1 MNPRDFQVLASTL
14 AAGGTPAQSRAAIS
28 RAYYAAFNV
37 GAELLR
43 GMGFSLGRGAA
54 AHGEVQRCLANSGD
68 VEVAAAASE
77 LNALHSQRIR
87 ADYQMDRTDVEH
99 PRVAIDITRQAS
111 MIIRTLDDAF
121 DGPRRAGLEA
131 AIRGWRMAN
140 GYP

>member
-1 MNPRDFQVLASTL
+1 MNPREFHALASTL

-43 GMGFSLGRGAA
+43 GMGFSLRRGAA
-54 AHGEVQRCLANSGD
+54 AHGEVQRCLANSND
-68 VEVAAAASE
+68 AEVAAVASD

-87 ADYQMDRTDVEH
+87 ADYQMDRADVEN
-99 PRVAIDITRQAS
+99 RRIAMDLARQAGM
-111 MIIRTLDDAF
+111 MIRALDGAF
-121 DGPRRAGLEA
+121 RGPRRAQ
-131 AIRGWRMAN
+131 IQSSIQNWRKAN